1 MVVTQ
6 AASPKT
12 STKTLTNT
20 HSSMNCNDEIIP
32 SSTTSKI
39 DNKQEVAK
47 QNFIIYHQNIHGLNG
62 KTDELVISIAS
73 EMPHLICLTEHHLKD
88 NEIDVVHIPNY
99 ILGARYCRTNLKCG
113 GIGIYIHK
121 NINYS
126 NINLLSYCKEQ
137 DIEIVAVELKFTVK
151 NVIVLCVYRA
161 PGGNLDHF
169 LDQLDSILNRL
180 DNPKSECIICG
191 DLNIN
196 FIANNIKKTKLEN
209 LLNTYNLIGT
219 VSFPTRITDSS
230 FSAIDNILVDKKSN
244 YTIKPCINGLSD
256 HDAQLLTIKDVT
268 QTVNITQPIIVRNI
282 NKSTIIEFLNL
293 LSVESWEDVFGT
305 NDVNIMFKN
314 FLNMYIRGFNA
325 CFLKINKSTSKLAHC
340 GWLTNGVKISCKRKK
355 ELYILCKIIKNYN
368 LKQYYKK
375 YCKILTNVIRNAK
388 KLYYNNIIR

>member
-161 PGGNLDHF
+161 PGETL
-169 LDQLDSILNRL
+169 
-180 DNPKSECIICG
+180 II
-191 DLNIN
+191 
-196 FIANNIKKTKLEN
+196 
-209 LLNTYNLIGT
+209 
-219 VSFPTRITDSS
+219 S
-230 FSAIDNILVDKKSN
+230 
-244 YTIKPCINGLSD
+244 
-256 HDAQLLTIKDVT
+256 
-268 QTVNITQPIIVRNI
+268 
-282 NKSTIIEFLNL
+282 
-293 LSVESWEDVFGT
+293 
-305 NDVNIMFKN
+305 
-314 FLNMYIRGFNA
+314 
-325 CFLKINKSTSKLAHC
+325 
-340 GWLTNGVKISCKRKK
+340 
-355 ELYILCKIIKNYN
+355 
-368 LKQYYKK
+368 
-375 YCKILTNVIRNAK
+375 
-388 KLYYNNIIR
+388 